1 MEPEYLRSITPPDS
15 TSTSAI
21 QSSRSIVSPVTML
34 ASSSPPN
41 TSTPSRPK
49 SALGFRNL
57 VDRFK
62 QRTPSVVLQ
71 RAASTSIAPSRR
83 ENTPQLRS
91 RWLPPASTPQTQSDA
106 RKRSQISH
114 IPIMVSMKSSPG
126 TATTATKR
134 PTLPPEW
141 VNTDSALRQ
150 VEEQWR
156 REAQGLTRTAAR
168 DCLLRAECIAITDP
182 LVDLTRKLPYS
193 MWLSDELTCSR
204 NAEAMPEQRRG
215 ANCTYANS
223 GPRQDPNPDLPLP
236 CRAS

>member
-1 MEPEYLRSITPPDS
+1 MT
-15 TSTSAI
+15 
-21 QSSRSIVSPVTML
+21 SSRRFVSLHVASVCRELMETRLLLSISSPNSTPTPDTQPFKSIVSPVTMP

-49 SALGFRNL
+49 SALGFRSL

-83 ENTPQLRS
+83 ENTPQPQP
-91 RWLPPASTPQTQSDA
+91 RWLPPPSTPQIQSDT

-114 IPIMVSMKSSPG
+114 IPIMVSMKSPPG
-126 TATTATKR
+126 TSTTATKR
-134 PTLPPEW
+134 LTLPPQW
-141 VNTDSALRQ
+141 INTDPALRQ

-156 REAQGLTRTAAR
+156 REAQGLIKTAAR

-182 LVDLTRKLPYS
+182 LVDLTR
-193 MWLSDELTCSR
+193 
-204 NAEAMPEQRRG
+204 
-215 ANCTYANS
+215 
-223 GPRQDPNPDLPLP
+223 
-236 CRAS
+236 